1 MKVLYVIIFI
11 SMSSTVLA
19 QSYMPFPDSNA
30 VLIQASFRYFGGHE
44 HETVT
49 DPLSF
54 GSDSILGGVT
64 YHTLHG
70 HSIVDWADNWGNQ
83 QTYQSG
89 TDFYPDAIKV
99 LFRQDIPNKLIYQWD
114 INTNQEQVLYD
125 FNNLIIG
132 QPYPQTLN
140 NMDYPQILVMAS
152 DSVLLNDGLYH
163 ERWVLGSN
171 SIDSGFVSII
181 EGMGSTM
188 GFNLPIAIPFEQSS
202 STLCFNIDGNSV
214 FDGWADAVGLIQP
227 RYSENCEANVSVTKI
242 VGSLL
247 NVSVWPNPVLDI
259 VNIKSSER
267 IEKLVLYDLLGQKI
281 LEQNVQNA
289 VNTELSLAD
298 LPAGNYLLKVYMENN
313 QHLTRRIV
321 R

>member
-1 MKVLYVIIFI
+1 MRVLYTIAFI
-11 SMSSTVLA
+11 MMSSNILA

-54 GSDSILGGVT
+54 GSDSILGGES

-70 HSIVDWADNWGNQ
+70 HSILDWVDNWGNQ

-99 LFRQDIPNKLIYQWD
+99 LFRQDTPNKLIYQWD
-114 INTNQEQVLYD
+114 VNTNQEQVLYD
-125 FNNLIIG
+125 FDNLVVG

-140 NMDYPQILVMAS
+140 NMNYPQILVMAY
-152 DSVLLNDGLYH
+152 DSLVLNDGLYH

-171 SIDSGFVSII
+171 SMDSGFVSII

-202 STLCFNIDGNSV
+202 SALCFSIDGNSV
-214 FDGWADAVGLIQP
+214 FDGWADANGLIPP
-227 RYSENCEANVSVTKI
+227 RYSENCEANVSLTELA
-242 VGSLL
+242 GSLL
-247 NVSVWPNPVLDI
+247 DVSVWPNPVMDM

-267 IEKLVLYDLLGQKI
+267 IEKLVLYDLIGNQI
-281 LEQNVQNA
+281 LEQKVQSVMNS
-289 VNTELSLAD
+289 ELSLGD
-298 LPAGNYLLKVYMENN
+298 LPAGNYILKVYMENN
-313 QHLTRRIV
+313 QSITRRVV

>member
-1 MKVLYVIIFI
+1 MKMLCALILIM
-11 SMSSTVLA
+11 MSSNILA
-19 QSYMPFPDSNA
+19 QTYMPFPDSNA
-30 VLIQASFRYFGGHE
+30 VLIQAKFRYWANHE

-54 GSDSILGGVT
+54 GNDSILGGIS

-70 HSIVDWADNWGNQ
+70 HSIVDWVDNWGNQ

-89 TDFYPDAIKV
+89 TDFHPDGIKV
-99 LFRQDIPNKLIYQWD
+99 IFRQDTQNKLIYQWD
-114 INTNQEQVLYD
+114 INTNQEEVLYD
-125 FNNLIIG
+125 FDNLVVG

-140 NMDYPQILVMAS
+140 NMDYPQILVMAY

-171 SIDSGFVSII
+171 PMDSGFVSII

-202 STLCFNIDGNSV
+202 STLCFTIDGNSV
-214 FDGWADAVGLIQP
+214 FDGWADAGGLIPP
-227 RYSENCEANVSVTKI
+227 RYSENCEANVNVTELA
-242 VGSLL
+242 GNLL
-247 NVSVWPNPVLDI
+247 DVSVWPNPVVGI

-267 IEKLVLYDLLGQKI
+267 IEKLVLYDLIGHQI
-281 LEQNVQNA
+281 LEQKVQSVLNS
-289 VNTELSLAD
+289 ELSLGD
-298 LPAGNYLLKVYMENN
+298 LPAGNYILKVYMENN
-313 QHLTRRIV
+313 QRITKRVV